1 MSKIE
6 LFDPMPAT
14 RSEDLKLIARFV
26 HGESVTRNRLGRVTD
41 SPCTEVVSRR
51 QLSSHKLSRRTL
63 LKWTG
68 MSATALILATTLP
81 NRAQAT
87 VDVPP
92 LQDEADDPR
101 VGLLIDLTRCTGCEA
116 CTVACQQVN
125 QRPAAGSAPT
135 SLTSNTYSFIDD
147 RAIPINRDE
156 ERTIYVK
163 RQCMHC
169 AHPAC
174 VSACT
179 VGALQK
185 SAAGPVTYDA
195 DKCIGCRYCQYAY
208 PFGVPAYDWENPLGL
223 IHKCQMCAA
232 RQAAGELPACVAA
245 CPNGALRFGKRQALL
260 AQAHAQIATN
270 PDRYVDHVY
279 GEFEVGGTAVLYLAA
294 QPFASLGFPTFGSE
308 PIPAVAELA
317 MERTPLV
324 ALGVATVATVLH
336 RLTKH
341 HGPHAEVGLAGK
353 IDEAADAVVD
363 EVVSECAA
371 AAGSAQ
377 PESDGENA

>member
-14 RSEDLKLIARFV
+14 RSEHLKLIARFV
-26 HGESVTRNRLGRVTD
+26 HGESVTRPSRLRVTD
-41 SPCTEVVSRR
+41 SPCTEGVFRR

-68 MSATALILATTLP
+68 MSATALILATALP
-81 NRAQAT
+81 QRTQAT

-92 LQDEADDPR
+92 MQDETADLT
-101 VGLLIDLTRCTGCEA
+101 VGLLIDLTRCTGCES
-116 CTVACQQVN
+116 CTVACQEVN
-125 QRPAAGSAPT
+125 QRPACTTPPT
-135 SLTSNTYSFIDD
+135 TLTSNAYSFIDD
-147 RAIPINRDE
+147 RTISINMAE
-156 ERTIYVK
+156 ERTVYVK

-169 AHPAC
+169 EHPAC

-185 SAAGPVTYDA
+185 SAGGPVIYDA
-195 DKCIGCRYCQYAY
+195 DKCIGCRYCQYAC
-208 PFGVPAYDWENPLGL
+208 PFGVPTYDWENPLGL
-223 IHKCQMCAA
+223 IHKCQLCAA
-232 RQAAGELPACVAA
+232 RQAEGELPACVAA
-245 CPNGALRFGKRQALL
+245 CPNGALRFGKREALL

-279 GEFEVGGTAVLYLAA
+279 GEFEVGGTSVLYLAA
-294 QPFASLGFPTFGSE
+294 QPFASLGFPTFGNE

-341 HGPHAEVGLAGK
+341 HGQHIEVVLTSA
-353 IDEAADAVVD
+353 IDEAA
-363 EVVSECAA
+363 ESVSECATA
-371 AAGSAQ
+371 AESAQ
-377 PESDGENA
+377 PESDDENS